1 MDCNPINNLRIYEM
15 HKHLQLKKYA
25 LMMFVF
31 AVISKN
37 VYADLILTSPPR
49 ESPQVGEQRYGTIA
63 KALSDLLGKKIVYEH
78 PKNWIEYTRNMRA
91 NKYDI
96 IFDGP
101 HFVAWRMKHLDHVPV
116 VKLPG
121 TLGFVFVAKDSD
133 KKAHSLRDIVG
144 KSLCG
149 IPAPNLGTLVA
160 YSIFNNPVIQPEIH
174 FVRGGPVEVLKS
186 FLRGECEYAVLFDKF
201 YKNVPAEKK
210 QHIKII
216 ARSKQMP
223 SQTISVS
230 SRVSKEDA
238 RKITDYLISSQG
250 AKAGS
255 TLLHFFAKKK
265 PKFVRANPKDYDG
278 LENLLE
284 GVEFGW

>member
-1 MDCNPINNLRIYEM
+1 MRKQYQIN
-15 HKHLQLKKYA
+15 KYV
-25 LMMFVF
+25 LLLFVLTLF
-31 AVISKN
+31 STN
-37 VYADLILTSPPR
+37 TYADLILTSPPR
-49 ESPQVGEQRYGTIA
+49 ENHKVGEERYGTIA
-63 KALSDLLGKKIVYEH
+63 KALSDYLGKKVVYEQ

-101 HFVAWRMKHLDHVPV
+101 HFVAWRMKHLGNVPI

-133 KKAHSLRDIVG
+133 KKAHSLRDIIG

-149 IPAPNLGTLVA
+149 IPSPNLGTLVA

-174 FVRGGPVEVLKS
+174 FVRGGPREVLKNFMKGS
-186 FLRGECEYAVLFDKF
+186 CEYAVLFDKF
-201 YKNVPAEKK
+201 YKNVPKEKK
-210 QHIKII
+210 QHIKVI
-216 ARSKQMP
+216 AKSPQMP
-223 SQTISVS
+223 NQTISVS

-238 RKITDYLISSQG
+238 GRIADYLVSIQG
-250 AKAGS
+250 TKAAS

-265 PKFVRANPKDYDG
+265 PIFVRANPKDYDG